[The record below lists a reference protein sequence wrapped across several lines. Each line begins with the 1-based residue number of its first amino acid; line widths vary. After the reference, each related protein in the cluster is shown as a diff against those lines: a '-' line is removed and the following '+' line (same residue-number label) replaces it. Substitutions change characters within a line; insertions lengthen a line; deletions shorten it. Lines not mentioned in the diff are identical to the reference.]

1 MSARPSTVVQADKPL
16 VKVINKD
23 TIERHPWMFC
33 SFCITDFADVAMRL
47 CWICSRYCL
56 YIIVLKYVLPVPD
69 RCFLGGVCFMLWSYM
84 SYSVMLKVLSQ
95 PKITCSK
102 LTIETLEK
110 GVARVFIVN
119 FERISHWCLYV
130 NFEHISYIVTVFLLL
145 TLSM

>member
-1 MSARPSTVVQADKPL
+1 
-16 VKVINKD
+16 
-23 TIERHPWMFC
+23 
-33 SFCITDFADVAMRL
+33 
-47 CWICSRYCL
+47 
-56 YIIVLKYVLPVPD
+56 
-69 RCFLGGVCFMLWSYM
+69 
-84 SYSVMLKVLSQ
+84 MLKVLSQ

-119 FERISHWCLYV
+119 FERISHWCLHV